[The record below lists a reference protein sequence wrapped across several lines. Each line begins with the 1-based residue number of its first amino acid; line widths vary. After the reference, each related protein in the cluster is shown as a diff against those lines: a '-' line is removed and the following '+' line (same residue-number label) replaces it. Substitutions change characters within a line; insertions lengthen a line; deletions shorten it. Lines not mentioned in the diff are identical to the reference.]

1 MIKPVPLAIAAGVVV
16 VAAAAFFLWPKGES
30 DDKGKGRP
38 PVPVVTVRAETRTI
52 AHDLKVVGSVTSLN
66 SVILRPQVDGVLT
79 QVLFDEGA
87 FVQKG
92 QLLAV
97 IDDRS
102 LKAAL
107 QSAQAQLATN
117 KSRLLVAETDLK
129 RYQSLAEI
137 NAIPQQTLDQ
147 QKAAVEQAKA
157 AVQMDEAAVEN
168 ARVQLSFT
176 RITSPVSGRIGI
188 RRVDPGNLVSAS
200 STEGL
205 ATVTQINPISVVF
218 SVPQTV
224 QGDLIEGMKRS
235 GGITVKAVGR
245 EKGEVLAT
253 GRISALD
260 NVVQAGTGTVQIR
273 ATFDN
278 AGETLWPGQFVV
290 ADISLNESTNALTLP
305 TVAVRPGLEGPFVIK
320 IVADKAQI
328 VPVETAYQNDDY
340 VVVSKGVAAGDEI
353 VTDGHSRLQPDAPVK
368 RVKPGGEDI
377 ASKGAAKPAAKAPAQ
392 GAK

>member
-1 MIKPVPLAIAAGVVV
+1 MIKPVPLAITAGVVV
-16 VAAAAFFLWPKGES
+16 VAAAAFFLWPKDKA

-38 PVPVVTVRAETRTI
+38 PVPVVTVRAEARTV
-52 AHDLKVVGSVTSLN
+52 AHDLKAVGTVTSLN
-66 SVILRPQVDGVLT
+66 AVTLRPQVDGVLT
-79 QVLFDEGA
+79 QVLFEEGA

-97 IDDRS
+97 IDDRTY
-102 LKAAL
+102 KAAL

-157 AVQMDEAAVEN
+157 AVQMDEAAVES

-218 SVPQTV
+218 SVPQAV
-224 QGDLIEGMKRS
+224 QGDLIDGMKRS
-235 GGITVKAVGR
+235 GGITVKAVDR

-278 AGETLWPGQFVV
+278 AGEKLWPGQFVI
-290 ADISLNESTNALTLP
+290 ADLSMGESTNALTLP
-305 TVAVRPGLEGPFVIK
+305 AVAVRPGLEGPFVIK
-320 IVADKAQI
+320 VVADKARMT
-328 VPVETAYQNDDY
+328 PVETAYQNDDY
-340 VVVSKGVAAGDEI
+340 VVVAKGVSAGDEVVI
-353 VTDGHSRLQPDAPVK
+353 DGHSRLQPDSPVR
-368 RVKPGGEDI
+368 RVKPGGAEDVKPSGSQ
-377 ASKGAAKPAAKAPAQ
+377 APAAGGKQ
-392 GAK
+392 

>member
-1 MIKPVPLAIAAGVVV
+1 MIKPAPLAIAAGVVV

-66 SVILRPQVDGVLT
+66 SVTLRPQVDGVLT

-97 IDDRS
+97 IDDRTY
-102 LKAAL
+102 KAAL

-129 RYQSLAEI
+129 RYQTLAEI

-235 GGITVKAVGR
+235 GGITVKAVDR

-278 AGETLWPGQFVV
+278 GGEKLWPGQFVV

-340 VVVSKGVAAGDEI
+340 VVVTKGVAAGEEI

-377 ASKGAAKPAAKAPAQ
+377 AAKGAAPAKGAQPQ

>member
-66 SVILRPQVDGVLT
+66 SVTLRPQVDGVLT

-117 KSRLLVAETDLK
+117 RSRLLVAETDLK

-235 GGITVKAVGR
+235 GGITVKAVDR

-273 ATFDN
+273 AIFDN
-278 AGETLWPGQFVV
+278 AGETLWPGQFVI

-353 VTDGHSRLQPDAPVK
+353 VTDGHSRLQPDAAVK

-377 ASKGAAKPAAKAPAQ
+377 AGAAKPAAKAPAQ